1 MHPGLASASPLANVH
16 RIWAHP
22 GLCCASSNEEL
33 VVDAARKGNKTRF
46 ANHSTTPNC
55 SARIMLAKGDHR
67 IGIFAKEHIPAGD
80 EVLYDYRHELDNKL
94 PEW

>member
-1 MHPGLASASPLANVH
+1 
-16 RIWAHP
+16 
-22 GLCCASSNEEL
+22 
-33 VVDAARKGNKTRF
+33 
-46 ANHSTTPNC
+46 
-55 SARIMLAKGDHR
+55 MLAKGDHR